1 MGAVSWSTPCRK
13 HDGIGNITSNL
24 CELLVTLI
32 CRPGATTWP
41 ARPKNGRCLVP
52 HTFTIPQDT
61 SVILIPAI
69 LLQHLT
75 VVPLPDDS
83 YVGQNLATKW
93 TTRAPTTFYDMN
105 PDWITDALSKWFAE
119 YVDYSFSGYGYG
131 NAETG
136 HYTQVMH
143 LFDSAGCRLLRK
155 VVSGR

>member
-1 MGAVSWSTPCRK
+1 
-13 HDGIGNITSNL
+13 
-24 CELLVTLI
+24 
-32 CRPGATTWP
+32 
-41 ARPKNGRCLVP
+41 
-52 HTFTIPQDT
+52 
-61 SVILIPAI
+61 
-69 LLQHLT
+69 
-75 VVPLPDDS
+75 VPLPDDS

-143 LFDSAGCRLLRK
+143 LFDCPIVEKSSLWSLIMEET
-155 VVSGR
+155 